1 MASLYAQMGF
11 DGHVVNRGVEPKGEF
26 IWRGSHDLGDKSQI
40 FTTVLHDNFIPP
52 DGFDFEYGIQLN
64 FKKICIF
71 LFSKQIKFKI

>member
-1 MASLYAQMGF
+1 MGF
-11 DGHVVNRGVEPKGEF
+11 DGYVVNRAIEPKGEF
-26 IWRGSHDLGDKSQI
+26 IWRGSYDLGDKSEI
-40 FTTVLHDNFIPP
+40 FTTALYGHCGPS